1 MTTATIA
8 ALLRERE
15 SYARRGLT
23 KRAADVD
30 ASLAALG
37 YRSQAEEA
45 VLHVQPIET
54 AQDERPIETAIKRVV
69 KKPKRG

>member
-15 SYARRGLT
+15 SYVRRGMIQ
-23 KRAADVD
+23 RVADVD

-37 YRSQAEEA
+37 YRSPAEA
-45 VLHVQPIET
+45 PAFYAQPIET
-54 AQDERPIETAIKRVV
+54 AEESRPIETAIKRIT
-69 KKPKRG
+69 KKAKRG

>member
-1 MTTATIA
+1 MSKSTIN

-15 SYARRGLT
+15 SYLRRGLT
-23 KRAADVD
+23 KRVADVD

-37 YRSQAEEA
+37 YRSHTEEA
-45 VLHVQPIET
+45 VLSAQPIET

-69 KKPKRG
+69 KKSKRG